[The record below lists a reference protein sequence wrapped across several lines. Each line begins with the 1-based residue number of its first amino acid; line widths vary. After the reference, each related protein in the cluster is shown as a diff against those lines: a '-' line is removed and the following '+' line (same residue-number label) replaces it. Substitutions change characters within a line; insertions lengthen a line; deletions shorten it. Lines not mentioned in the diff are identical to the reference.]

1 MSTQAAVKPNESKSS
16 KALHPTRNDLSQD
29 IRQKSI
35 TCLNK
40 TLAGMLDLKTHAKH
54 AHWNVKGKDFYQL
67 HELFDQL
74 ATELEAY
81 VDLIAER
88 VTAIGG
94 TALGTVRSA
103 AGASLLPEYPLDAS
117 QGQEHLRALS
127 DRYAILGK
135 HVRESIDATDE
146 AGDAGTADLYT
157 EVSRGLD
164 QRLWFLEAH
173 LEQ

>member
-1 MSTQAAVKPNESKSS
+1 MSTQTAVKPNEKAS
-16 KALHPTRNDLSQD
+16 KALHPTKNDLSES

-35 TCLNK
+35 DCLNT
-40 TLAGMLDLKTHAKH
+40 TLAGTLDLKTHAKH

-81 VDLIAER
+81 IDLIAER
-88 VTAIGG
+88 ITALGG

-103 AGASLLPEYPLDAS
+103 ANVSLLPEYPLGIS
-117 QGQEHLRALS
+117 QGQDHLRALAE
-127 DRYAILGK
+127 RYAILGK
-135 HVRESIDATDE
+135 QVRESIDAADE

-164 QRLWFLEAH
+164 QRLWFVEAH